1 MKRAV
6 ESSRSG
12 LRVRLYIALCALCL
26 LCAAFTASGQEVV
39 RVGVYDNPP
48 KVILRESG
56 PPEGFFPDLASAIA
70 EREGWRIQYVAG
82 SWTECLARLEA
93 GEIDVLVDVAITDER
108 AALYSF
114 NHETVLVNWGV
125 VYAGKDLSILSLT
138 DLEGRRVAV
147 MDGSAHTEGVGGIVE
162 LTERFGISCTFLRFV
177 DYAEVFGAIET
188 GACDAG
194 VVNRVFGMT
203 FESAYRVVRTP
214 IVFNP
219 LELRFALPKDG
230 PLTSHLIDRIDTR
243 LRQLMADPD
252 SVYYQSLERH
262 LLSQPRRETVLRWP
276 PWLWPVLGVALS
288 MIVFL
293 SIAFYV
299 VRREVGRRRAIQAA
313 LERSEERFALALQ
326 GANDGLWDWD
336 IGGGRV
342 EYSPRWAGML
352 GYRPD
357 ELEPT
362 IESFRRLVHPED
374 RERVAAVE
382 ADYLAGRSDRYQ
394 VEFRML
400 HKDGTEIDV
409 LSRAFLVRDTRGN
422 PQRIVG
428 THVDLTQRHAA
439 EQALREREATLRTI
453 IENIPVDFF
462 AIDRAFRYTMQS
474 PLSREAVG
482 DVVGQCADDI
492 DVPTP
497 LRTRWVEE
505 LRRAM
510 AGETLQTEYDL
521 EMKTGERRTLLSHI
535 APVRTEKGIYAV
547 VGMSTD
553 ITERKRAALALQEA
567 KEHAEAADRLKSSF
581 LATMSHELRT
591 PLNSIIGFTGI
602 LLQKLPGPLNE
613 EQSKQLSMVQTSARH
628 LLELINDVLDISKI
642 EAGQLEIF
650 PEMSDVRA
658 LFLEIIG
665 STAPL
670 VQERGLTLETSI
682 DETIG
687 WVRTDPRRLK
697 QILVNLLSNAIK
709 FTPQGGVC
717 VAARREAE
725 RVIVEV
731 KDTGIGIA
739 SDDLERLFVPF
750 QQVDSGL
757 TRRFEGTGLGLSICK
772 RLVTALGGGIRA
784 ESESGRGSR
793 FIFWIPADPSEV
805 IH

>member
-1 MKRAV
+1 M
-6 ESSRSG
+6 
-12 LRVRLYIALCALCL
+12 
-26 LCAAFTASGQEVV
+26 
-39 RVGVYDNPP
+39 
-48 KVILRESG
+48 
-56 PPEGFFPDLASAIA
+56 
-70 EREGWRIQYVAG
+70 
-82 SWTECLARLEA
+82 
-93 GEIDVLVDVAITDER
+93 
-108 AALYSF
+108 
-114 NHETVLVNWGV
+114 
-125 VYAGKDLSILSLT
+125 
-138 DLEGRRVAV
+138 
-147 MDGSAHTEGVGGIVE
+147 
-162 LTERFGISCTFLRFV
+162 
-177 DYAEVFGAIET
+177 
-188 GACDAG
+188 
-194 VVNRVFGMT
+194 NRVFGMT
-203 FESAYRVVRTP
+203 FESAHRVVRTP

-243 LRQLMADPD
+243 LRQLMADPE

-276 PWLWPVLGVALS
+276 PWLWPVLGVALLNDRFPLDR
-288 MIVFL
+288 VLRPFDGKL
-293 SIAFYV
+293 AGA
-299 VRREVGRRRAIQAA
+299 VRSKRRSNEARNDSHWRFRERTTASGIGTSAVAVSNTLPAGPACSAI
-313 LERSEERFALALQ
+313 
-326 GANDGLWDWD
+326 G
-336 IGGGRV
+336 
-342 EYSPRWAGML
+342 
-352 GYRPD
+352 PD

-409 LSRAFLVRDTRGN
+409 LSRAFLVRDARGN

-462 AIDRAFRYTMQS
+462 AIDRNFRYTMQS

-482 DVVGQCADDI
+482 DVVGQRADDI

-602 LLQKLPGPLNE
+602 LLQKLPG
-613 EQSKQLSMVQTSARH
+613 R
-628 LLELINDVLDISKI
+628 
-642 EAGQLEIF
+642 
-650 PEMSDVRA
+650 
-658 LFLEIIG
+658 
-665 STAPL
+665 
-670 VQERGLTLETSI
+670 
-682 DETIG
+682 
-687 WVRTDPRRLK
+687 
-697 QILVNLLSNAIK
+697 
-709 FTPQGGVC
+709 
-717 VAARREAE
+717 
-725 RVIVEV
+725 
-731 KDTGIGIA
+731 
-739 SDDLERLFVPF
+739 
-750 QQVDSGL
+750 
-757 TRRFEGTGLGLSICK
+757 
-772 RLVTALGGGIRA
+772 
-784 ESESGRGSR
+784 
-793 FIFWIPADPSEV
+793 
-805 IH
+805 